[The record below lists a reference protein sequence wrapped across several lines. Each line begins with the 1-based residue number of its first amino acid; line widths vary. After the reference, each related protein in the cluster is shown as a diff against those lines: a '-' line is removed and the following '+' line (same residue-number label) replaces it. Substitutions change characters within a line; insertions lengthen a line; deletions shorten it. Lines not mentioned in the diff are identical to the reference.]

1 MKLYNEKKYR
11 DKQIIDIL
19 NRYIKQIYKYIYTYI
34 HIYIYTYIHI
44 YIYTYIHIYIYT
56 YIQLYIV
63 TTKTNL
69 YLKRGTYHGKS
80 YCKI

>member
-1 MKLYNEKKYR
+1 MIKKYR

-19 NRYIKQIYKYIYTYI
+19 DRYIKQIYK
-34 HIYIYTYIHI
+34 
-44 YIYTYIHIYIYT
+44 YIYT

>member
-1 MKLYNEKKYR
+1 MIKKYR

-19 NRYIKQIYKYIYTYI
+19 NRNIKQIYK
-34 HIYIYTYIHI
+34 
-44 YIYTYIHIYIYT
+44 YIYT